1 MKKLIPPILLLF
13 FLVFFSCESDGS
25 FTDKSSFDSSEEG
38 AFSDGDGTTDGDG
51 QGSEDPDNSGIITA
65 GEWNDLDNWSFWNS
79 ILNSETYDKMPAY
92 WKFNTSNRLSFSVT
106 DATGKPAV
114 DISIILKESN
124 TIIWEAK
131 TDNKGKAELWALSQD
146 VNKSANLT
154 TYQVFVNDVPL
165 NKMLK
170 SFSEGINEVQL
181 TTNFNAKTTMELAFI
196 VDATGSMG
204 DEMNFLKDDLKKVI
218 QNVKNANGLLKISTG
233 TVFYRDEGD
242 DYVIKKSPF
251 TQNLT
256 TTLDFIE
263 AQSAN
268 GGGDFPEAVHTALR
282 TAVTDLQWSSTAQTR
297 IAFLLL
303 DAPPHYEAQ
312 IVDDLH
318 LSIKKAAQ
326 KGIKVI
332 PIVASGIN
340 KETEF
345 LMRYFSIS
353 TNGTYVF
360 ITNDSGVGNE
370 HLEPTVGEY
379 DVEILKDLLVRL
391 ITKYSE

>member
-1 MKKLIPPILLLF
+1 MKKLIPPFLLLF

-165 NKMLK
+165 NKTLK